1 MIDAPH
7 EDAQDGVARS
17 KHFHLLLNKVLLF
30 RFGLGRQDHHGTGN
44 SPRVTEGSHDHRL
57 ALSRPCKRER
67 ESAGAG
73 GDTSS

>member
-7 EDAQDGVARS
+7 EDAQDGVASS

-30 RFGLGRQDHHGTGN
+30 RFGLGRQDHHGTGD

-57 ALSRPCKRER
+57 ALFAPVER
-67 ESAGAG
+67 AGAG